1 MRCAF
6 SWATRSATAN
16 GCCPCTGHAENPA
29 GGDIAC
35 AVAVPHAV
43 RLLLGDVMGHDRRAA
58 DTAAEVARAFQ
69 QFAADPEPLQVVA
82 ARLHAF
88 VAGRADKGGGNGE
101 EFVTAQF
108 VSLPNGTAGGDEAQ
122 IVCCGHPPPL
132 LLRDGRATLLD
143 ALPPSPPLGL
153 LDMVGFSP
161 RADLLGA
168 RPGDSVLL
176 YTDGVSEAYDASGRP
191 YPLAERAVALSA
203 QAETAGRHVGASSRL
218 PELLR
223 DDLLDHVGG
232 NLRDDATLLYLRFA
246 DAQADAQAGAHAG
259 THAESPAAGAT
270 VTRATSAAEVNISGT
285 TGAGVVGT
293 DVTHAP
299 VVPY

>member
-6 SWATRSATAN
+6 SWATRPATATGCGHGN
-16 GCCPCTGHAENPA
+16 GNAGHHA

-35 AVAVPHAV
+35 AVAAPNAV
-43 RLLLGDVMGHDRRAA
+43 RLLLGDVMGHDDRAA
-58 DTAAEVARAFQ
+58 RTAVEVTRAFRQ
-69 QFAADPEPLQVVA
+69 LAAHEEPLQVVA

-88 VAGRADKGGGNGE
+88 VADHADGE

-108 VSLPNGTAGGDEAQ
+108 VSLPNGDDDEAQ

-132 LLRDGRATLLD
+132 LLRDGQATLLD

-153 LDMVGFSP
+153 LDMGGFSP
-161 RADLLGA
+161 HADLLGA

-176 YTDGVSEAYDASGRP
+176 YTDGVSEAHDVHGRL
-191 YPLAERAVALSA
+191 YPLAERAAAFSTQRKA
-203 QAETAGRHVGASSRL
+203 AIRYAGEGNRL

-232 NLRDDATLLYLRFA
+232 ALRDDATLLYLRFA
-246 DAQADAQAGAHAG
+246 DAQSDAGG
-259 THAESPAAGAT
+259 GVYAERPAT
-270 VTRATSAAEVNISGT
+270 EVTRASIVR
-285 TGAGVVGT
+285 
-293 DVTHAP
+293 
-299 VVPY
+299 Y